1 MKVSIII
8 PCHNEEA
15 TLPLL
20 LERVLAAPT
29 PDFDKQVIVVDDGS
43 TDGSAK
49 SLGQFL
55 VRYPSIVRAVML
67 PRNLGKGAAVRAGLG
82 IAIGDVLLVQDADLE
97 YDPADIASLLE
108 KFRDPAVQV
117 VYGSRIQGSRIWDR
131 GNWSYQRYY
140 WGGRFLTWLTN
151 FLYGSHLTD
160 ESTGYKA
167 LRRTALE
174 GITLTADGF
183 AFCPELTA
191 KLLRKRLFIH
201 EVPIHYTPRSF
212 AEGKKIRWWDG
223 AVAIWTLLKLRW
235 IPAGGGHVA
244 SL

>member
-1 MKVSIII
+1 MKVSIIV

-15 TLPLL
+15 TLPHL
-20 LERVLAAPT
+20 LERLLAALT
-29 PDFDKQVIVVDDGS
+29 PGFDREIIVVDDGS
-43 TDGSAK
+43 TDGSGK
-49 SLGQFL
+49 ILGQFL
-55 VRYPSIVRAVML
+55 VRHPQIVRAVLL
-67 PRNLGKGAAVRAGLG
+67 PRNRGKGAAVRAGLEL
-82 IAIGDVLLVQDADLE
+82 ATGDILLVQDADLE

-108 KFRDPAVQV
+108 RFRDPAVQV
-117 VYGSRIQGSRIWDR
+117 VYGSRIQGSRIWER
-131 GNWSYQRYY
+131 GNRSYQRYY
-140 WGGRFLTWLTN
+140 WGGRLLTWLTN
-151 FLYGSHLTD
+151 VLYGSRLTD

-191 KLLRKRLFIH
+191 KLLRQRLVIH

-235 IPAGGGHVA
+235 IPAGRGHVP
-244 SL
+244 SP